1 MNPYTEKPRRQKS
14 TITDKDNLMAG
25 YFERGLGA
33 RIYGEHREDNG
44 RFNLLGES
52 ANLLDQLSLIDK
64 TKPLH
69 FYPHRLSSTVLCNE
83 KFLNGEAPPR
93 GPAPHPFTYHFCDRK
108 DTHFKQILSV

>member
-1 MNPYTEKPRRQKS
+1 MV
-14 TITDKDNLMAG
+14 G

-33 RIYGEHREDNG
+33 RIYGEHREDIG

-69 FYPHRLSSTVLCNE
+69 FYPHRLSRTVLF
-83 KFLNGEAPPR
+83 KRKIFKWGGSAPGSSPSSFHVPFL
-93 GPAPHPFTYHFCDRK
+93 
-108 DTHFKQILSV
+108 

>member
-1 MNPYTEKPRRQKS
+1 MV
-14 TITDKDNLMAG
+14 A

-33 RIYGEHREDNG
+33 RIYGEHREDIG

-69 FYPHRLSSTVLCNE
+69 F
-83 KFLNGEAPPR
+83 
-93 GPAPHPFTYHFCDRK
+93 CDRK